1 MSCLNCGG
9 DDNVTYEWTL
19 EPNSNNTTMDQFDW
33 DTFSAIDA
41 DNASLT
47 INPFGFLHITEAE
60 PYAFVLTGN
69 ASLS

>member
-1 MSCLNCGG
+1 M
-9 DDNVTYEWTL
+9 TYEWTL